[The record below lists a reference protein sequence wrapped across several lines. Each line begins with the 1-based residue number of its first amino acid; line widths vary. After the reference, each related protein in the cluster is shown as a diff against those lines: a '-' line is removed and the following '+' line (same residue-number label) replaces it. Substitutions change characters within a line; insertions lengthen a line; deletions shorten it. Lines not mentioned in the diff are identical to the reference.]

1 MRQLTAL
8 AALLS
13 VLVLAPPAA
22 EAYGESFTRLVDL
35 QTAHALPRAAYALGV
50 RVGPGGSLITGM
62 AVGITPYINVGVS
75 YGAGNVIGS
84 GNAEWDDEIEF
95 EIKLRLAEEFDIMP
109 GLAVGYDSRGYG
121 SQVDEGGYEKASQ
134 GIYIAAVKTAPFS
147 EYWQFHAGVSRT
159 LELEKA
165 KPDFFL
171 GLTARFSQEFSL
183 VAEYS
188 LAVERDE
195 EGDGDKTGFLNV
207 GLRWVF
213 SEQLELALHFRN
225 LVGRSGSPEPSS
237 RALAIA
243 FYDSF

>member
-13 VLVLAPPAA
+13 VLLLVPSAA
-22 EAYGESFTRLVDL
+22 EGYGETFTRLVDL
-35 QTAHALPRAAYALGV
+35 QTAHTLPRAGYALGV
-50 RVGPGGSLITGM
+50 RVGPGGSLVTGM

-84 GNAEWDDEIEF
+84 GNADWDDEIEF

-109 GLAVGYDSRGYG
+109 GLAIGYDSRGYG
-121 SQVDEGGYEKASQ
+121 PQIDEGGYRKASQ
-134 GIYIAAVKTAPFS
+134 GIYVAAVKTAPFS
-147 EYWQFHAGVSRT
+147 DYWQFHAGVSRT

-165 KPDFFL
+165 EPDFFL
-171 GLTARFSQEFSL
+171 GVTARFSVEFSL

-188 LAVERDE
+188 LAVERDD
-195 EGDGDKTGFLNV
+195 EGGSDKTGFLNA

-213 SEQLELALHFRN
+213 ADQLELSLLFRN
-225 LVGRSGSPEPSS
+225 LVGPSESPEPSS
-237 RALAIA
+237 RALALV